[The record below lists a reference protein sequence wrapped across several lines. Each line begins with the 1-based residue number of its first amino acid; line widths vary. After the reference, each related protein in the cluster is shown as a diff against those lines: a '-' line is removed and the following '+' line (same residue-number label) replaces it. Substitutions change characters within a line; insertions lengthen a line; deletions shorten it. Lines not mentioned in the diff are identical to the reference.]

1 MKNQLKMLKNKL
13 KILRISVIRNNIL
26 RILIIFL
33 FLFISFILLTKF
45 NEYFEQKDF
54 AKLVIIVVIF
64 INFLGAFFI
73 KSYEKKGLIFFTY
86 FILILYSVNSLIV
99 YFDYKNTSKKNMEI
113 ELKKLN
119 KNFDKRKIIEVVK
132 DERLKGNNVYPYVVP
147 REFLKKGRKEIPL
160 TPIPN
165 TEYISC
171 NEFGTWKKIKTDKF
185 GFNNKIFLKKFDI
198 LLMGDSF
205 AEGSCV
211 NQEYEPA
218 NLFEK
223 KYNFKTYNIG
233 ISGNGPLISLAL
245 AHEINKVLEFNYI
258 VWFIFDNDFYDL
270 SLEIKSNYLKEYL
283 NKDFLNNQYF
293 KKIVKTN
300 IFQKQYINNN
310 LENFK
315 RGYPLKENLLELKP
329 LISRINKLLN
339 SRANEDLVEYNKDY
353 FEKIFDKINY
363 LYPKKK
369 IFIVYLPEATCF
381 KHRSNEC
388 LNRFNELKTYSDKV
402 IFLNFYDFLKKNVDN
417 YKDMYA
423 LGQDRAHFSP
433 SGYEYLVEFVYDS
446 IERN

>member
-1 MKNQLKMLKNKL
+1 MKNQLKRLKNKL
-13 KILRISVIRNNIL
+13 KILQISVIRDNIL
-26 RILIIFL
+26 KIFIIFI
-33 FLFISFILLTKF
+33 FLSISLILLTKF
-45 NEYFEQKDF
+45 NKYFEQKDF
-54 AKLVIIVVIF
+54 AKLVIIIIIF

-73 KSYEKKGLIFFTY
+73 KSYEKKSLIFFTY

-147 REFLKKGRKEIPL
+147 REFLKKNRKEIPL

-218 NLFEK
+218 NLFER
-223 KYNFKTYNIG
+223 KYNLKTYNIG

-258 VWFIFDNDFYDL
+258 AWFIFDNDFYDL

-283 NKDFLNNQYF
+283 NKDFSNNQYF
-293 KKIVKTN
+293 KKIAKTN

-329 LISRINKLLN
+329 LISRINKLIN
-339 SRANEDLVEYNKDY
+339 SRPNEDLVEYNKDY

-363 LYPKKK
+363 LYPEKK